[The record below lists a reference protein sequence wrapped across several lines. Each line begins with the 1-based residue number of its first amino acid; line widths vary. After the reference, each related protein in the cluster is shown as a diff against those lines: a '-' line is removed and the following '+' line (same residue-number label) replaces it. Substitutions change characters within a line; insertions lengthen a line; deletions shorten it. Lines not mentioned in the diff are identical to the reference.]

1 MKQVHEMIDD
11 DDLEIVLDDYAARC
25 DAPTLN
31 DYFSVIAYPKTTK
44 LERDAA
50 LVLMRRAWIAA
61 LHRRGVKLSHARGYI
76 LRQEFYVRENMNGV
90 DDLPV
95 SPLPWNPHWPVY
107 TAR

>member
-1 MKQVHEMIDD
+1 MKYDITIDEA
-11 DDLEIVLDDYAARC
+11 DLDIVLADFVARY

-31 DYFSVIAYPKTTK
+31 DYMSAIAYPKVTR

-50 LVLMRRAWIAA
+50 LVLMRRVWIAA
-61 LHRRGVKLSHARGYI
+61 LHRRGVKLSHAHGYI
-76 LRQEFYVRENMNGV
+76 LRQEYYVREAMNGI